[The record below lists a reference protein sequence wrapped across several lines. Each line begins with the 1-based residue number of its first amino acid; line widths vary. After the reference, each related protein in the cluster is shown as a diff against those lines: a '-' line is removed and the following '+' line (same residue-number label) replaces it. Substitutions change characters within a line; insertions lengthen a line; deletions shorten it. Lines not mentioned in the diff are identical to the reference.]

1 MGDPPNGRIEMK
13 VKDLKGEKIKA
24 GVVGTRKN
32 AAGKKEIYSTGG
44 LKIGSRAGDTSKTN
58 KKGESVVVRKSG
70 NRVVTKADGRVVRI
84 KKDGTRVIS
93 VKKDAALPADLKKRT
108 APKPKAGVGR

>member
-1 MGDPPNGRIEMK
+1 MK
-13 VKDLKGEKIKA
+13 VKDLKSEKIKA

-44 LKIGSRAGDTSKTN
+44 LKVGTRAGDTSKTN
-58 KKGESVVVRKSG
+58 KKGEKVVVRKGG

-84 KKDGTRVIS
+84 KKDGTRVVS
-93 VKKDAALPADLKKRT
+93 VKAGSTLPADLKKRT
-108 APKPKAGVGR
+108 TTKPTPERGT